1 MGGSQK
7 LVKVYGISGGG
18 GHTAAEDNNNSNSNN
33 SSSNSNNSS
42 NNNNRKCRGSAEEV
56 QRKCRP
62 LTRDAI
68 DFRPS
73 PESALKLQLTLQA

>member
-1 MGGSQK
+1 M
-7 LVKVYGISGGG
+7 KVYGISGGG
-18 GHTAAEDNNNSNSNN
+18 DTQLQRTTATATATTTTAAATATTAATTTT
-33 SSSNSNNSS
+33 
-42 NNNNRKCRGSAEEV
+42 GSAEEV